1 MTKSP
6 GSNPEDQRRVVA
18 GVPVRDRSGLPA
30 DLPPGD
36 ETEKPG
42 SRFVSRRTILK
53 AVPLSALIAFNP
65 VRTALA
71 AAAAGPTLN
80 IVAHEDDD
88 LLFLSPDLLHAI
100 QGGGKVRTIFVT
112 AGDAGNGSSYWTGR
126 QNGMLA
132 AYAQMAGVS
141 NSWTQADAGISGHPM
156 PLYTL
161 SAASAISLVFMH
173 LPDGDVDGGGF
184 SSTNDE
190 SLQRLWTGAISTIH
204 AIDGSSS
211 YTKSTLVSTLTAMM
225 SAFQAASINTQDYVG
240 TFGDGD
246 HSDHH
251 AAAYFA
257 QAATQAY
264 STSVAFA
271 GYLDYSTVDLPA
283 NVTGSDLTAKSNAFY
298 TYAPYDSD
306 QCASPSACAGSD
318 YPDWLQRQYLVTH
331 ASAPVANAGSNQT
344 VQPGATV
351 QLNGSGST
359 DPGGKSLTYQWSQTG
374 GTAVTL
380 SSSTVAQPT
389 FTAPSSAATLTFQLV
404 VNNGTVSSSP
414 ATVTI
419 TVSTAAP
426 DLARTATATA
436 SSAASGQ
443 GAAKAI
449 NGVIGGYPGDSSQE
463 WATNGGK
470 AGSWLKLT
478 WTTAQTIDT
487 IVLYDRPNTNDQIT
501 GGNIAFS
508 DGSSVAVGS
517 LPNDGSAYTLTFAAK
532 TVTTLQLNI
541 TSVSSTTE
549 NVGLAEIQVYRTG
562 SSGGSQPPVA
572 NAGSNQTVQT
582 GATVTLNGTGSSDPG
597 GKSLTYQWT
606 QTGGAAVTLSSSTAA
621 QPTFTAPSSAATLT
635 FQLVVN
641 NGTASSSPATVTI
654 TVAAAQPP
662 VANAG
667 SNQTVQTGATVTLNG
682 TGSSDPGGKSL
693 TYQWTQTGG
702 AAVTLSSSTAA
713 QPTFTAPSSAATL
726 TFQLVV
732 NNGTA
737 SSSPA
742 TVTITVSTAA
752 APDLALTAKATAS
765 SAASGQGAAK
775 AINGVISGY
784 PADSSKEWASNGG
797 KAGSWLKLT
806 WTTAQTINTIVLY
819 DRPNTND
826 QITGGNIAF
835 SDGTSI
841 AVGSLPNAGTAYT
854 LTFPAKTVTT
864 LQLNITSVS
873 STTENVGLSEIQ
885 VYNR

>member
-1 MTKSP
+1 M
-6 GSNPEDQRRVVA
+6 
-18 GVPVRDRSGLPA
+18 PA
-30 DLPPGD
+30 DAPPGD
-36 ETEKPG
+36 AAEKPN
-42 SRFVSRRTILK
+42 SRFMSRRTILK
-53 AVPLSALIAFNP
+53 AVPLSALIAFSP
-65 VRTALA
+65 IRDALA
-71 AAAAGPTLN
+71 AASSGPTLN

-88 LLFLSPDLLHAI
+88 LIFLSPDLLHAI
-100 QGGGKVRTIFVT
+100 QAGGKVRTVFIT
-112 AGDAGNGSSYWTGR
+112 AGDAGNGSGYWTGR

-141 NSWTQADAGISGHPM
+141 NSWTQADAGIAGHPM

-184 SSTNDE
+184 SSTHFE
-190 SLQRLWTGAISTIH
+190 SLEGLWTGAISTIH

-225 SAFQAASINTQDYVG
+225 SAFQAASINTQDYAG

-271 GYLDYSTVDLPA
+271 GYLDYSTSDLPA

-318 YPDWLQRQYLVTH
+318 YEDWLQRQYLVTH

-359 DPGGKSLTYQWSQTG
+359 DPGGKSLTYQWTQTG

-404 VNNGTVSSSP
+404 VNNGTASSSP

-419 TVSTAAP
+419 TVSTGAP
-426 DLARTATATA
+426 NLARNATATA

-449 NGVIGGYPGDSSQE
+449 DGVIGGYPGDSSKE

-508 DGSSVAVGS
+508 DGSSIAVGS
-517 LPNDGSAYTLTFAAK
+517 LPNNGSAFMLTFAAK
-532 TVTTLQLNI
+532 TVTSLQLNI
-541 TSVSSTTE
+541 TAVSSTTE
-549 NVGLAEIQVYRTG
+549 NVGLSEIQAYRNG

-582 GATVTLNGTGSSDPG
+582 GATVTLNGSGSSDPG

-606 QTGGAAVTLSSSTAA
+606 QTGGTAVTLSSSTAV

-667 SNQTVQTGATVTLNG
+667 PNQTVQTGATVTLNG

-702 AAVTLSSSTAA
+702 TAVTLSSSTVA

-775 AINGVISGY
+775 AIDGVISGY
-784 PADSSKEWASNGG
+784 PADSSKEWASNAG

-835 SDGTSI
+835 SDGSSI

>member
-1 MTKSP
+1 
-6 GSNPEDQRRVVA
+6 
-18 GVPVRDRSGLPA
+18 
-30 DLPPGD
+30 
-36 ETEKPG
+36 
-42 SRFVSRRTILK
+42 
-53 AVPLSALIAFNP
+53 
-65 VRTALA
+65 
-71 AAAAGPTLN
+71 
-80 IVAHEDDD
+80 
-88 LLFLSPDLLHAI
+88 
-100 QGGGKVRTIFVT
+100 
-112 AGDAGNGSSYWTGR
+112 
-126 QNGMLA
+126 
-132 AYAQMAGVS
+132 
-141 NSWTQADAGISGHPM
+141 
-156 PLYTL
+156 
-161 SAASAISLVFMH
+161 
-173 LPDGDVDGGGF
+173 
-184 SSTNDE
+184 
-190 SLQRLWTGAISTIH
+190 
-204 AIDGSSS
+204 
-211 YTKSTLVSTLTAMM
+211 MM
-225 SAFQAASINTQDYVG
+225 SAFGAASVNTQDFVG

-298 TYAPYDSD
+298 TYAPFDSD

-351 QLNGSGST
+351 QLNGSGSS

-404 VNNGTVSSSP
+404 VNNGTASSSP

-449 NGVIGGYPGDSSQE
+449 DGVISGYPADSSKE

-487 IVLYDRPNTNDQIT
+487 IVLYDRPNT
-501 GGNIAFS
+501 S
-508 DGSSVAVGS
+508 
-517 LPNDGSAYTLTFAAK
+517 
-532 TVTTLQLNI
+532 
-541 TSVSSTTE
+541 
-549 NVGLAEIQVYRTG
+549 
-562 SSGGSQPPVA
+562 
-572 NAGSNQTVQT
+572 
-582 GATVTLNGTGSSDPG
+582 
-597 GKSLTYQWT
+597 
-606 QTGGAAVTLSSSTAA
+606 
-621 QPTFTAPSSAATLT
+621 
-635 FQLVVN
+635 
-641 NGTASSSPATVTI
+641 
-654 TVAAAQPP
+654 
-662 VANAG
+662 
-667 SNQTVQTGATVTLNG
+667 
-682 TGSSDPGGKSL
+682 
-693 TYQWTQTGG
+693 
-702 AAVTLSSSTAA
+702 
-713 QPTFTAPSSAATL
+713 
-726 TFQLVV
+726 
-732 NNGTA
+732 
-737 SSSPA
+737 
-742 TVTITVSTAA
+742 
-752 APDLALTAKATAS
+752 
-765 SAASGQGAAK
+765 
-775 AINGVISGY
+775 
-784 PADSSKEWASNGG
+784 
-797 KAGSWLKLT
+797 
-806 WTTAQTINTIVLY
+806 
-819 DRPNTND
+819 D

>member
-1 MTKSP
+1 M
-6 GSNPEDQRRVVA
+6 
-18 GVPVRDRSGLPA
+18 
-30 DLPPGD
+30 
-36 ETEKPG
+36 
-42 SRFVSRRTILK
+42 SRRTILK

-112 AGDAGNGSSYWTGR
+112 AGDAGNGSTYWTGR

-141 NSWTQADAGISGHPM
+141 NSWTQTDAGISGHPM

-271 GYLDYSTVDLPA
+271 GYIDYGTVDMPA
-283 NVTGSDLTAKSNAFY
+283 NVTGADLTAKSNAFY
-298 TYAPYDSD
+298 TYAPFDSD
-306 QCASPSACAGSD
+306 QCNTPSACAGSD
-318 YPDWLQRQYLVTH
+318 YPDWLQRQYLVKSSS
-331 ASAPVANAGSNQT
+331 SAPVANAGVNQT
-344 VQPGATV
+344 VQPGAAV
-351 QLNGSGST
+351 QLNGSGSS
-359 DPGGKSLTYQWSQTG
+359 DPGGKSLTYQWTQTG

-380 SSSTVAQPT
+380 SSATVAQPT
-389 FTAPSSAATLTFQLV
+389 FTAPSSPGTLTFQLV
-404 VNNGTVSSSP
+404 VNDGTASSIP
-414 ATVTI
+414 ATVAI
-419 TVSTAAP
+419 TVGTAAAP
-426 DLARTATATA
+426 DLALTAKATA

-487 IVLYDRPNTNDQIT
+487 IVLYDRPNTDDQIT

-508 DGSSVAVGS
+508 DGSSIPVGS
-517 LPNDGSAYTLTFAAK
+517 LPNDGSGLTLTFAAK

-572 NAGSNQTVQT
+572 NAGLNQTVQP
-582 GATVTLNGTGSSDPG
+582 GAAVQLNGSGSSDPG

-606 QTGGAAVTLSSSTAA
+606 QTAGTAVTLSSSTAV
-621 QPTFTAPSSAATLT
+621 QPTFTAPSSAGTLT

-641 NGTASSSPATVTI
+641 DGTASSSPATVTI
-654 TVAAAQPP
+654 TVAASQPP

-667 SNQTVQTGATVTLNG
+667 VNQTVQPGAAVQLNG
-682 TGSSDPGGKSL
+682 SGSSDPGGKSL
-693 TYQWTQTGG
+693 SYQWTQTGG
-702 AAVTLSSSTAA
+702 AAVTLSSATVA

-726 TFQLVV
+726 VFQLVV

-737 SSSPA
+737 SSTPA
-742 TVTITVSTAA
+742 TVTITV
-752 APDLALTAKATAS
+752 
-765 SAASGQGAAK
+765 AASQPPVA
-775 AINGVISGY
+775 N
-784 PADSSKEWASNGG
+784 
-797 KAGSWLKLT
+797 AGSN
-806 WTTAQTINTIVLY
+806 QTVQ
-819 DRPNTND
+819 P
-826 QITGGNIAF
+826 GA
-835 SDGTSI
+835 
-841 AVGSLPNAGTAYT
+841 
-854 LTFPAKTVTT
+854 TV
-864 LQLNITSVS
+864 QLNGSGSTDPGVS
-873 STTENVGLSEIQ
+873 
-885 VYNR
+885 R

>member
-1 MTKSP
+1 VTKSP

-80 IVAHEDDD
+80 VVAHEDDD

-112 AGDAGNGSSYWTGR
+112 AGDAGSGTSYWTGR

-141 NSWTQADAGISGHPM
+141 NSWTQADAGIAGHPM

-161 SAASAISLVFMH
+161 SAASAVSLIFMH

-184 SSTNDE
+184 SSNNDE
-190 SLQRLWTGAISTIH
+190 SLQELWQGSISTIH

-211 YTKSTLVSTLTAMM
+211 YTKATLTSTLTAMM
-225 SAFQAASINTQDYVG
+225 SAFGAASVNTQDFVG
-240 TFGDGD
+240 KFGDGD

-257 QAATQAY
+257 QAAQQAY
-264 STSVAFA
+264 GGSSVLA
-271 GYLDYSTVDLPA
+271 GYLDYGTVNKPA
-283 NVTGSDLTAKSNAFY
+283 NVTGADLTAKSNAFY
-298 TYAPYDSD
+298 TYAPYDTD
-306 QCASPSACAGSD
+306 QCNTPSACAGSD
-318 YPDWLQRQYLVTH
+318 YPDWLQRQYLVTP
-331 ASAPVANAGSNQT
+331 STAPVANAGSNQT

-351 QLNGSGST
+351 TLNGSGSS
-359 DPGGKSLTYQWSQTG
+359 DPNGKTLTYQWTQTG

-380 SSSTVAQPT
+380 SSSTAVQPT
-389 FTAPSSAATLTFQLV
+389 FTAPSSPGTLTFQLV
-404 VNNGTVSSSP
+404 VNNGTSSSSP
-414 ATVTI
+414 ATVAV
-419 TVSTAAP
+419 TVGTTSP
-426 DLARTATATA
+426 DLALTAKATA

-443 GAAKAI
+443 AAAKAI
-449 NGVIGGYPGDSSQE
+449 DGVISGYPADSSKE

-487 IVLYDRPNTNDQIT
+487 IVLYDRPNTSDQIT

-606 QTGGAAVTLSSSTAA
+606 QTGGAAVTLST
-621 QPTFTAPSSAATLT
+621 
-635 FQLVVN
+635 
-641 NGTASSSPATVTI
+641 
-654 TVAAAQPP
+654 
-662 VANAG
+662 
-667 SNQTVQTGATVTLNG
+667 
-682 TGSSDPGGKSL
+682 
-693 TYQWTQTGG
+693 
-702 AAVTLSSSTAA
+702 STAA

-752 APDLALTAKATAS
+752 PPDLALTAKATAS

-775 AINGVISGY
+775 AIDGVISGY
-784 PADSSKEWASNGG
+784 PADSSKEWATNGG

-806 WTTAQTINTIVLY
+806 WTTAQTFNTIVLY

-885 VYNR
+885 VYFR